1 MYRQPQAVSRTGL
14 AGRAVAAGAAALLIV
29 LAAGC
34 GGAARG
40 HGGTVPH
47 AAGKS
52 SPAAGTGGAD
62 RDGRLARGTTGGA
75 LFGGNNSLAKVAG
88 SLGRKLAIVR
98 TYYRIGEPFPT
109 LADATLMENG
119 STLLVSLDTAPGW
132 GPSYASIAA
141 GRHDR
146 TILAFLKAMNH
157 AAKKFHLGAIYFSFE
172 HEPDL
177 LNHLELGSPRQFV
190 RAWDHIHQLATAA
203 HLNWND
209 GGRLHW
215 VLILLHNTYASDV
228 SLYWPGTGDVDIVAA
243 DGYNSYACET
253 AKYGSFGVSDPTPAE
268 LFTPVVHFAE
278 LHGLPVFISEWGG
291 DSSPPRAQSRF
302 IRQMGTYLSATP
314 QIAAA
319 MYWNSGRNCNY
330 RIDGHPASIA
340 ALAAMGQSRAMQGTV
355 YRARSRA
362 MQSSV
367 SSAG

>member
-14 AGRAVAAGAAALLIV
+14 AGRGAAASAAALL
-29 LAAGC
+29 LALASGC
-34 GGAARG
+34 GGPAPHG
-40 HGGTVPH
+40 HSGTGPS
-47 AAGKS
+47 AAGRS
-52 SPAAGTGGAD
+52 SQAAGAGGHNWL
-62 RDGRLARGTTGGA
+62 RERTLARGTTGGT

-98 TYYRIGEPFPT
+98 TYYRVGEAFPT
-109 LADATLMENG
+109 PADRTLMENG

-132 GPSYASIAA
+132 GPRYSSIAG
-141 GRHDR
+141 GRHDGV
-146 TILAFLKAMNH
+146 IIAFLKAMNH
-157 AAKKFHLGAIYFSFE
+157 AAVKYHLGAIYFSFE

-177 LNHLELGSPRQFV
+177 LSHLELGNPAQFV
-190 RAWDHIHQLATAA
+190 RAWDHIHQLAAAA

-215 VLILLHNTYASDV
+215 VLILLHNTYASSV
-228 SLYWPGTGDVDIVAA
+228 SLFWPGTGEVDIVAA
-243 DGYNSYACET
+243 DGYNSYACQA
-253 AKYGSFGVSDPTPAE
+253 AKYGPAGVSDPTPAE
-268 LFTPVVHFAE
+268 LFDPVVHFAG

-302 IRQMGTYLSATP
+302 IREMGVYLAGTP

-340 ALAAMGQSRAMQGTV
+340 ALAAMGQSRVMQGTV
-355 YRARSRA
+355 SRA
-362 MQSSV
+362 TQSSV
-367 SSAG
+367 SAAG